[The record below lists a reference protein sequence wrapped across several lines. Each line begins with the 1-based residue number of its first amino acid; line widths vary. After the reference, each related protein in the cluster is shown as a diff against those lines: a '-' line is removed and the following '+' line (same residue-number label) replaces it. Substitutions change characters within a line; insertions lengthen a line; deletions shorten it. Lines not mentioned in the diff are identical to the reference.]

1 MSLPA
6 LLLLIAT
13 AVQVIGPLF
22 SYPERWRRL
31 VWLVIPV
38 LVGWQVWRDG
48 VLLSMV
54 PVYLLLVIMFLAF
67 LYRSYRQWRGKPT
80 RQRTWL
86 RIVAALLSLP
96 FLAVP
101 VLEATLI
108 PLEAED
114 YRDAGWVE
122 AFDGLHA
129 TLQRRYAFGEW
140 KRIDW
145 GALHTEYRP
154 NIVEAERSGDKGA
167 YYVALRDYIY
177 NLPDGHV
184 SIYGDIHD
192 EVERAAIGGGFGFA
206 VLKLDDGR
214 VIAHILRANGPAVD
228 AGMAWGAEIL
238 EWNAQPIREAV
249 QSVSTVWASRPPATK
264 QNVSLAQYQLLTR
277 APIGT
282 ERTVTFRN
290 PGVSEA
296 QTVTLTAYNDR
307 YWTLERSIYGQ
318 NSPSEAV
325 EYKVLD
331 DDIGYLKIASL
342 SSSPNVSDPVEAVEQ
357 AMQYMAD
364 EEVQAL
370 IIDVRGNRG
379 GLDTMVPAMMGY
391 FTPERL
397 HYEDIAYYNTWVG
410 TLPLTSLYVEPNDQ
424 QFTKPVTVLVDE
436 RTKSTGE
443 GFGLVAKL
451 LPNANV
457 VGMNG
462 TDASFGMVSA
472 SVFLPTGIEVEYPWG
487 QSLSQDGG
495 VQLDSNHLLE
505 GGVQP
510 DVTVPLTFEAARAI
524 YLGGDD
530 VVLNFARDAL
540 RDQLAGQ

>member
-6 LLLLIAT
+6 LLLLVAT
-13 AVQVIGPLF
+13 TLQVVGPLF
-22 SYPERWRRL
+22 SYPEWWRRL

-38 LVGWQVWRDG
+38 LVGWQVWHDG

-54 PVYLLLVIMFLAF
+54 PVYLLLVIMLLFF
-67 LYRSYRQWRGKPT
+67 LYRSYWQWRGEPT

-86 RIVAALLSLP
+86 RIVAVLLSLP

-101 VLEATLI
+101 ILEATLI

-114 YRDAGWVE
+114 YRDAGWVK
-122 AFDGLHA
+122 AFDGLHT
-129 TLQRRYAFGEW
+129 TLRRRYAFEEW

-145 GALHTEYRP
+145 DALYTEYHP
-154 NIVEAERSGDKGA
+154 NIVEAERSGDESA
-167 YYVALRDYIY
+167 YYVALREYIY

-206 VLKLDDGR
+206 VLKLNDER
-214 VIAHILRANGPAVD
+214 VIAHVLRANGPAAD
-228 AGMAWGAEIL
+228 AGMVWGAEIL
-238 EWNAQPIREAV
+238 EWNDQPISEAV
-249 QSVSTVWASRPPATK
+249 QAVSTVWASRPPATK
-264 QNVSLAQYQLLTR
+264 QNVSLAQHQLLTR
-277 APIGT
+277 APIGA

-290 PGVSEA
+290 PEEA
-296 QTVTLTAYNDR
+296 EARTVTLTAYNDR
-307 YWTLERSIYGQ
+307 YWTFERSVYGQ
-318 NSPSEAV
+318 NSSSEAV

-331 DDIGYLKIASL
+331 DDIGYLRIASL
-342 SSSPNVSDPVEAVEQ
+342 EPSPNVPDPVEEVDQ
-357 AMQYMAD
+357 AMQRMTD

-379 GLDTMVPAMMGY
+379 GLDTVVPAMMGY

-397 HYEDIAYYNTWVG
+397 HYEDIAYYNTWVNAL
-410 TLPLTSLYVEPNDQ
+410 TLTSLYIEPNER
-424 QFTKPVTVLVDE
+424 QFMKPVTVLVDE

-443 GFGLVAKL
+443 GFGLVAAL

-457 VGMNG
+457 VGMHG
-462 TDASFGMVSA
+462 TDGSFGMVST
-472 SVFLPTGIEVEYPWG
+472 SVSLPTGIEVEYPWG
-487 QSLSQDGG
+487 QSLSQDGV

-510 DVTVPLTFEAARAI
+510 DITVPLTLETARAI
-524 YLGGDD
+524 YLGDDD
-530 VVLNFARDAL
+530 VVLDFAHDAL
-540 RDQLAGQ
+540 QDQLSNQ